1 MATCP
6 KGGGEFLPLRLYSH
20 RIQCDGKSRIPK
32 SSRPGRVSS
41 PSITTPGAV
50 WRREEASEY
59 YRNFERA
66 ADADL
71 DIVHKKRSAA
81 KKQAEANAK
90 KVRRKL
96 DRADGVC
103 AALFIQKP

>member
-6 KGGGEFLPLRLYSH
+6 KCGDEYLPLRLYSH

-32 SSRPGRVSS
+32 SSRAGRVSS
-41 PSITTPGAV
+41 PNIRTPGAV
-50 WRREEASEY
+50 WRKEEVIEY

-71 DIVHKKRSAA
+71 DIVHKNHLAA
-81 KKQAEANAK
+81 KKQADANAK
-90 KVRRKL
+90 KVRRIP
-96 DRADGVC
+96 R
-103 AALFIQKP
+103 QS

>member
-6 KGGGEFLPLRLYSH
+6 KCSDEYLPLRLDSN

-41 PSITTPGAV
+41 PSITTRVRFGGG
-50 WRREEASEY
+50 RDSEY
-59 YRNFERA
+59 NRNFERA

-71 DIVHKKRSAA
+71 DIAHKNHLAG
-81 KKQAEANAK
+81 KKQAEANVK
-90 KVRRKL
+90 KVRRK
-96 DRADGVC
+96 AG
-103 AALFIQKP
+103 QS